1 MQNLEEPRD
10 ELRLLLVEDD
20 EAYQEVL
27 SRSLTRRGFTVTT
40 ASNPEEALGVATQ
53 HDPEYIILDLN
64 LAGQSGLN
72 LIRPLLDI
80 SPGARLVVLTGYAS
94 IPTAV
99 GAVKLG
105 ASQYLTKPAEV
116 REIIKALQDNSIEIP
131 EMPTDELLSVQNL
144 EWEYI
149 HRVLAEHD
157 GNITATARALKM
169 HRRTLQRKLAKK
181 RPA

>member
-1 MQNLEEPRD
+1 MQNAEEPRD
-10 ELRLLLVEDD
+10 ELRLLIIEDD
-20 EAYQEVL
+20 ATYREVL
-27 SRSLTRRGFTVTT
+27 TRSMVRHGFAVSS
-40 ASNPEEALGVATQ
+40 AADPGSALESARTC
-53 HDPEYIILDLN
+53 DPEYIILDLN

-72 LIRPLLDI
+72 LIRPLLDL
-80 SPGARLVVLTGYAS
+80 SPGARLLVLTGYAS

-99 GAVKLG
+99 SAVKLG
-105 ASQYLTKPAEV
+105 ACHYLTKPAETQ
-116 REIIKALQDNSIEIP
+116 EIIRALQDERIDMP
-131 EMPTDELLSVQNL
+131 EMPASELMSVQNL

-181 RPA
+181 RPG

>member
-1 MQNLEEPRD
+1 MQNPEEPRD
-10 ELRLLLVEDD
+10 ELRLLIVEDD
-20 EAYQEVL
+20 ATYREVL
-27 SRSLTRRGFTVTT
+27 ARSMVRHGFVVSSAADPDSALAA
-40 ASNPEEALGVATQ
+40 AST

-72 LIRPLLDI
+72 LIRPLLER
-80 SPGARLVVLTGYAS
+80 SPGARLLVLTGYAS

-99 GAVKLG
+99 SAVKLG
-105 ASQYLTKPAEV
+105 ACHYLTKPAETQ
-116 REIIKALQDNSIEIP
+116 EILRALQDERIEMPEIP
-131 EMPTDELLSVQNL
+131 HNELMSVQNL

-181 RPA
+181 RPG